1 MLWSISNPVKL
12 KEGLLINGFVCIQQ
26 ANKPSGSLSQKSISP
41 IPNGKMCD
49 KAPTAQYEW
58 YVLLIWHLLLPNKE
72 VQVIY
77 LGLFSSL
84 YPYDLDDRL
93 PSRWTSLYSVA
104 ELMCGFSSTQVEA
117 PKKEKNHFETCEMS
131 YSWFQK
137 LPWNLWS
144 LENICMSYIHVDA
157 RKYLPCSSR
166 YFYIEQFGF
175 LTAQLVLEL
184 LWRQMFSKSR
194 CLVQEASTSWRTIFI
209 SLMGRNLSRVLWTI
223 EINWCPFIPPWCGKF
238 TPEVNSVFLMVFLLL
253 VGARQLICV
262 CYQNDKMSRKYLLLF

>member
-26 ANKPSGSLSQKSISP
+26 ANKPSGSLSEKSISP

-58 YVLLIWHLLLPNKE
+58 YVLLIWHLLLPNEE
-72 VQVIY
+72 VQVIC

-84 YPYDLDDRL
+84 YPYDLDDL
-93 PSRWTSLYSVA
+93 LDGHPCILLLNSCVASL
-104 ELMCGFSSTQVEA
+104 LLKWKHQ
-117 PKKEKNHFETCEMS
+117 KKKKNHFETCEMS

-157 RKYLPCSSR
+157 RKYLPCSSH
-166 YFYIEQFGF
+166 YFYIEQFGC

-238 TPEVNSVFLMVFLLL
+238 TPEVNLVFLMVFLLL
-253 VGARQLICV
+253 VDARQLICV
-262 CYQNDKMSRKYLLLF
+262 CCQNDKMSRKYLLLF